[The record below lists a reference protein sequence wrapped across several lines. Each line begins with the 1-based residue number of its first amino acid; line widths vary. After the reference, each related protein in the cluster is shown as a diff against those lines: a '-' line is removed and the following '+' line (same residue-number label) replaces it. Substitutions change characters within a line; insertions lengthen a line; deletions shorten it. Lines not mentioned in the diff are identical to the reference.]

1 MAREDDDGA
10 EEGEQVAHPGA
21 RGEH

>member
-10 EEGEQVAHPGA
+10 EEGEQVAHTGA